1 MTERFLADA
10 RIDRD
15 YLALLVVAAIV
26 ASFGLEQNSAATI
39 IGAMVVAP
47 LMLPIR
53 AFGYGIIRFDR
64 TITASA
70 VTTLAFSIVLVI
82 LIGAAIGWASQRP
95 EFGSE
100 LLSRTSVTFLGLG
113 VALAGGTLAGLSRA
127 LGESKIT
134 DSLVGVG
141 ISVSL
146 VPPLCAVGIML
157 AYGNEP
163 YAFGALMIFL
173 TNLVGISL
181 ACAVVFVASGHASEQ
196 TWRTAAGAALF
207 TLAVAALSPVLAQA
221 GYRAKKLSDAEHF
234 MTTQAGRFVPSLVT
248 VESTNILWGGP
259 PNEMV
264 ATVRTRQL
272 PTQAQVRALN
282 AAANRTLLE
291 NFRLSL
297 VVDPAITIAP

>member
-15 YLALLVVAAIV
+15 YFALLVVSAIV
-26 ASFGLEQNSAATI
+26 ASLGLEQNSAATI

-53 AFGYGIIRFDR
+53 AFGYGLIRFD
-64 TITASA
+64 TSVAASA
-70 VTTLAFSIVLVI
+70 VSTLAFSLLLVI
-82 LIGAAIGWASQRP
+82 GIGAAIGWASQRP

-157 AYGNEP
+157 AYGNAS
-163 YAFGALMIFL
+163 YALGALTIFL
-173 TNLVGISL
+173 TNFVGISL
-181 ACAVVFVASGHASEQ
+181 ACAVVFVATGHAAEQ
-196 TWRTAAGAALF
+196 TWRTVAGAAVF
-207 TLAVAALSPVLAQA
+207 ALAVAAMSPVLAQA
-221 GYRAKKLSDAEHF
+221 GHRAKQLSDAEHF
-234 MTTQAGRFVPSLVT
+234 MATEAVRFVPSLVA
-248 VESTNILWGGP
+248 VESTSILWNGAP
-259 PNEMV
+259 SEMV

-272 PTQAQVRALN
+272 PTQAEVRALN
-282 AAANRTLLE
+282 AAVNRTLME
-291 NFRLSL
+291 NYRLSL
-297 VVDPAITIAP
+297 VVDPAITIVP